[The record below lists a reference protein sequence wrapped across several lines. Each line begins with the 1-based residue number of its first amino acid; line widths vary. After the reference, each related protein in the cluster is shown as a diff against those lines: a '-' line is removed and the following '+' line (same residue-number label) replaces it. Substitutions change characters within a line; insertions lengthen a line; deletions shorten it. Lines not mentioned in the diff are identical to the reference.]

1 MNLRPPAQQAGAY
14 PIELTGRRLKLVS
27 RNGSVA
33 TTRQTTQ
40 QFGLDQGTASHIAD
54 LAVKGSTVAIA
65 ADDDPMYDF
74 YLLKLTSEGVEE
86 LDENY
91 TDDYEFTALK
101 GDTSVKRTLLFARQ
115 HP

>member
-1 MNLRPPAQQAGAY
+1 
-14 PIELTGRRLKLVS
+14 
-27 RNGSVA
+27 
-33 TTRQTTQ
+33 
-40 QFGLDQGTASHIAD
+40 
-54 LAVKGSTVAIA
+54 
-65 ADDDPMYDF
+65 MYDF

-91 TDDYEFTALK
+91 RDDYEFTALK